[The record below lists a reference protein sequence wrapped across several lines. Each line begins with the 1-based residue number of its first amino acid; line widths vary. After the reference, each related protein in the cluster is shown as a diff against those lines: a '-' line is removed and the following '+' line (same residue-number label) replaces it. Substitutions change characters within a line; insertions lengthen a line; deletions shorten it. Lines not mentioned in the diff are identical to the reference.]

1 MVRAAGPYAALLIHN
16 DTNAML
22 SLEPGEPHERR
33 VRLVH
38 GSCGSAMTALLW
50 CVAAAF
56 CELAGCFTVW
66 AWLRLHQTSL
76 WLVPGA
82 LSLGAFAWLLTRLE
96 SPFAGRAYA
105 AYGGVYIAAS
115 LVWLMVIEREMPSRW
130 NLLGS
135 ALSVLGT
142 LLILWKRF

>member
-82 LSLGAFAWLLTRLE
+82 LSLGAFA
-96 SPFAGRAYA
+96 
-105 AYGGVYIAAS
+105 
-115 LVWLMVIEREMPSRW
+115 
-130 NLLGS
+130 
-135 ALSVLGT
+135 
-142 LLILWKRF
+142 